1 MRYAR
6 ILATLAAVTLPT
18 VAHAHVGL
26 HNDGALA
33 GLSHPISG
41 LDHVLAMVAVGF
53 WASTLGGTARWI
65 VPAAFVSVMAVGGML
80 GIYGVPLPMV
90 ETAIALT
97 VAILGLLVAF
107 EVKVPTS
114 AASAIV
120 GLCALFHGHA
130 HGTELPAMSH
140 AAGYVSGFLVATIA
154 LHAAGI
160 GLGALRFGKAGQ
172 IAARF
177 AGAVVAVSGAALLA
191 G

>member
-6 ILATLAAVTLPT
+6 ILATLAAITLPT

-26 HNDGALA
+26 HSDGALA
-33 GLSHPISG
+33 GLNHPISG

-53 WASTLGGTARWI
+53 WASTLGGKARWI
-65 VPAAFVSVMAVGGML
+65 VPSAFVSVMAVGGML
-80 GIYGVPLPMV
+80 GISGVPLPMV

-107 EVKVPTS
+107 EIQVPT
-114 AASAIV
+114 AGASAIV

-140 AAGYVSGFLVATIA
+140 AAGYVSGFLAATIV

-160 GLGALRFGKAGQ
+160 ALGALRFGKAGQ
-172 IAARF
+172 IAARI
-177 AGAVVAVSGAALLA
+177 AGAVVAVSGATLLA